1 MIDADTHVI
10 ESETTW
16 DFLEGKDK
24 LFRPDFIKGES
35 RFTRGWTIGGH
46 FVWGD
51 RGNDDL
57 PWSVREMTDPDTRIK
72 FMNDLGVDVQ
82 IIYPSV
88 LVTPFTTDTAIQVA
102 LCRAYNR
109 FMANATRQHR
119 KRLRWAVAVPTLNI
133 DEAIDE
139 IIYGHANGASAVM
152 LRGIETN
159 CNIYDECLFPLF
171 EKSQDLNLAIC
182 IHSGNGNKE
191 IVDALGDDFYSAFVL
206 PVVSA
211 FNGLLNKK
219 IPSIFPK
226 LRWGFIEAGAMWVPM
241 LIREM
246 NRRFDKLGGGEI
258 LREDSV
264 VSDQN
269 FFITTRTDNDL
280 PYILKWSSPHNLII
294 GTDFGHEDVQ
304 SEIDALE
311 KLRTKESI
319 GSEVIDNILI
329 SNPRNLYAI

>member
-10 ESETTW
+10 ESEATW
-16 DFLEGKDK
+16 DFSRAKINVLDLLSLRAKVDLLEDGLSEST
-24 LFRPDFIKGES
+24 LFGEIEATMIY
-35 RFTRGWTIGGH
+35 R
-46 FVWGD
+46 
-51 RGNDDL
+51 
-57 PWSVREMTDPDTRIK
+57 SVREMTNPSARIK
-72 FMNDLGVDVQ
+72 LMDDLGVDVQ

-139 IIYGHANGASAVM
+139 IVFGQANGASAVM

-159 CNIYDECLFPLF
+159 CNLYDECLFPLF

-219 IPSIFPK
+219 IPGIFPK

-241 LIREM
+241 LVKEM
-246 NRRFDKLGGGEI
+246 NRRFDKLGGGE
-258 LREDSV
+258 LLNEDSV

-269 FFITTRTDNDL
+269 FFITTHTDNDL
-280 PYILKWSSPHNLII
+280 PYILKWSSPKQSHN
-294 GTDFGHEDVQ
+294 
-304 SEIDALE
+304 
-311 KLRTKESI
+311 R
-319 GSEVIDNILI
+319 
-329 SNPRNLYAI
+329 Y